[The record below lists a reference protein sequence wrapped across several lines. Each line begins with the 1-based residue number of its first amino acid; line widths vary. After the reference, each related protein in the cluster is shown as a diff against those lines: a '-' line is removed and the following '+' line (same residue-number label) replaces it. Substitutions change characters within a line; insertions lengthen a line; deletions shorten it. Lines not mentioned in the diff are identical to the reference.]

1 MTAGPRLHLV
11 ATCYRAH
18 DPRWSFLPLSGEGAA
33 IRGARFN
40 PRRVPAL
47 YLALSI
53 MGAIREATQG
63 LARRLDPLLLCAYQV
78 DCTDLA
84 DLASEAGRTAL
95 ADAGLLPDAEM
106 LRAPWA
112 LDLAEGRRPA
122 SWDVHDRLTA
132 AGYAGALVPSFAPGA
147 AADDR
152 NLVLWHWGEE
162 KPHSV
167 CVIDPDQRLPK
178 NTRSWT

>member
-1 MTAGPRLHLV
+1 MTQTRGLRLV

-40 PRRVPAL
+40 PKRVPAL
-47 YLALSI
+47 YLALSV

-63 LARRLDPLLLCAYQV
+63 LARRLDPLLLCAYRV

-84 DLASEAGRTAL
+84 DLASPEGLRSLAEAGL
-95 ADAGLLPDAEM
+95 AIDAAM
-106 LRAPWA
+106 LGAPWA
-112 LDLAEGRRPA
+112 LDLSEGRRPA
-122 SWDVHDRLTA
+122 SWTVHDRLTA

-147 AADDR
+147 SAADR
-152 NLVLWHWGEE
+152 NLVLWHWGEDM
-162 KPHSV
+162 PHSV
-167 CVIDPDQRLPK
+167 RVIDPDQRLPK
-178 NTRSWT
+178 NAQSWA